1 MIVQRKVLKMVEI
14 DETKLEPYKPY
25 ILMRNDYWDHPYVV
39 IFPIDF
45 EDLIVVSKASKE
57 EEN

>member
-1 MIVQRKVLKMVEI
+1 MVEI